1 MPLTI
6 TLRRDKDDRA
16 KVNVFVDG
24 QEFASFEP
32 AALRVNQPFTS
43 RSDSSSRSGSSGN
56 SDNSRSSDSSGSSG
70 SSSSFDTVAYG
81 RSLLAAL
88 GGPKVQELQERL
100 SRLPPAPHL
109 DSMVAIQTDDAEL
122 AAIPWEFLHDGK
134 EFLIFR
140 YLLVREVPATHA
152 PPPPPTAQLWRLVVM
167 GSDPLMEEQYDAQGK
182 LCGLKP
188 VPRLKVAWELDT
200 LRDDLQQR
208 QPPVPFRWQRIAPTR
223 AALIDDLAA
232 SEPILFHF
240 VGHGSVVN
248 GTPMLCFDNGAGK
261 LDPQPAS
268 DLAEQL
274 RGMVM
279 LAFLNACR
287 TADSV
292 EPGANLALTLV
303 QHGIPVVV
311 SNQYRV
317 IDEAAAPVAR
327 TFYRFLAANMH
338 PAQALYRARL
348 QLKNHLRDQPVQW
361 AIPVIYL
368 MQGYQWPQCPNPPAH
383 PLPPIEPP
391 PPVLTALSAPDY
403 QAGRFVGRER
413 ELYKLASMFVDDQ
426 KKIVTIR
433 GPGGIGKTAL
443 VAALAHRLRFV
454 FSDGIVA
461 LSLVLPGEQAG
472 LNAADVRRQL
482 ARLLGIRVEES
493 SAWPTDERDQET
505 ILVEHLQRRRRVLL
519 IWDNYET
526 VLWRLGRETDPDASD
541 GVFSAAQRDAATAV
555 QRLVRRLAD
564 SGMSMLFTSRQSPV
578 GIPGEVCFPPLEVG
592 QLPGLSAEAS
602 EDFMRRWISMRNPKE
617 QFLHQL
623 AAAVDH
629 HPLAMQL
636 AITRWDRGQDDEDT
650 FLSNLDHELA
660 QARDPAAPMYQQTSV
675 EINIRLSLNALPNEL
690 REALLTLTII
700 ANPRIIPLH
709 AAVVWG
715 LEDGQQWQIE
725 TAHRQLEVLQQ
736 TSLLQGI
743 GYDPAHNRAQ
753 AYSLQPVIA
762 GFLRREAQRREAG
775 QTLDMNVARQRYAR
789 WAAMLVAQAHDP
801 QQGINANPDLAQ
813 WVQFVLPDL
822 TAALPALTD
831 ADRGWTYWQAAWVF
845 ARMGDLATAQRMID
859 LATPLAQTD
868 EALLG
873 RVYHQQADLLVTRGD
888 LDQALELYQQSLDL
902 TDRLGDVQGKA
913 ATLHQMA
920 NVFVTRGDLDQA
932 LELYQ
937 QSLDLFDRLGDVKG
951 KAATL
956 HAMAHVFVTRGDLD
970 QALELYQQS
979 LDLKDRLGDVQG
991 KAATLHQMANVFVT
1005 RGDLDQALELY
1016 QQSLD
1021 LTDRLGDV
1029 QGKAATLHQMANVF
1043 VTRGDL
1049 DQALELY
1056 QQSLDLK
1063 DRLGDVQGKA
1073 ATLHQMAN
1081 VFVTRGDLDQALE
1094 LYQQSLDL
1102 KDRLGDVQGKAAT
1115 LHAMAHVF
1123 VTRGDLD
1130 QALELYQQSL
1140 DLKDRLGDVQ
1150 GKAATLHAMA
1160 HVFVTRG
1167 DLAQALELYQQ
1178 ARDLFDRLGD
1188 VKGKAAT
1195 LHAMAHVFVTRG
1207 DLDQALELYQQS
1219 LDLFDRLGDV
1229 QGKAATLHAMANVFV
1244 TRGDLDQALELYQQS
1259 LDLFDRLGDVQGK
1272 AATLHQMANVF
1283 VTRGDLDQAL
1293 ELYQQSLDLTDRL
1306 GDVQGKAAT
1315 LHQMANVFVT
1325 RGDLDQAL
1333 ELYQQSLDLTDRLG
1347 DVQGKAATLHQMAN
1361 VFVTRGDLDQAL
1373 ELYQQSLDLKDRLGD
1388 VQGKAAT
1395 LLMMAQIMFM
1405 RGDQQQALQQAYAAL
1420 QTLERIGAAPDAA
1433 KAREIIAQMEAARAQ
1448 ASGSAAAVNVTPA
1461 RLLGMLIA
1469 MVVQA
1474 RGKQIHPDQVRAAL
1488 TQLPPAAPWPA
1499 VRDVLLAALDG
1510 TADAASHL
1518 LAAAPPLL
1526 AQGTAAERADALAGI
1541 GNLARLLSD
1550 RATERQAREAA
1561 VAAFRTAGDDRQSL
1575 ISLSIALYN
1584 LAMCYVNQG
1593 EVAAAIP
1600 LLEEVVALDERTG
1613 HPDLAQDRATLE
1625 ALRRHLAGLPEPTLV
1640 EAIMAW
1646 RNGNGD
1652 EAQFVA
1658 LINRIC
1664 NLYVRTMREGSP
1676 AQREELANDLAE
1688 LRAAPALPIPGARDF
1703 LGVLQLRL
1711 RDEPGMAERAA
1722 QIRATLPAQW
1732 VDVLE
1737 RMERDVAGEPVDTSA
1752 SPMADNQMMAAAAT
1766 LAAQLEQL
1774 PPAQRAEVQVLLQ
1787 VTPLLIGA
1795 MALLNQDH
1803 ADEQRT
1809 AFVQVLEQA
1818 ADQAAAGEAE
1828 GSPWLKAAAVLRTL
1842 AGWLTGKPVN
1852 VDELAE
1858 PYRSVVQQ
1866 MRGD

>member
-6 TLRRDKDDRA
+6 TLRRIAADRA
-16 KVNVFVDG
+16 EVSVAG
-24 QEFASFEP
+24 QRLALFEP
-32 AALRVNQPFTS
+32 AALRENQPFTS
-43 RSDSSSRSGSSGN
+43 KCDS
-56 SDNSRSSDSSGSSG
+56 
-70 SSSSFDTVAYG
+70 VEYG
-81 RSLLAAL
+81 RCLMAAL
-88 GGPKVQELQERL
+88 GGQELQEHLARIPL
-100 SRLPPAPHL
+100 APNL
-109 DSMVAIQTDDAEL
+109 NSMVAIQTDDAEL
-122 AAIPWEFLHDGK
+122 AVIPWEFLHDGN

-152 PPPPPTAQLWRLVVM
+152 LPPPPTAQLWRLVVM
-167 GSDPLMEEQYDAQGK
+167 GSDPLLGEQYDAQRK
-182 LCGLKP
+182 FCELKP

-200 LRDDLQQR
+200 LCADLQQR

-223 AALIDDLAA
+223 AALIDELATT
-232 SEPILFHF
+232 EPILFHF

-248 GTPMLCFDNGAGK
+248 GIPMLCFDDGAGK
-261 LDPQPAS
+261 LDLQPAS
-268 DLAEQL
+268 DLADHL

-311 SNQYRV
+311 GNQYLV
-317 IDEAAAPVAR
+317 IDEAAAPVAC
-327 TFYRFLAANMH
+327 TFYRYLAATMH

-348 QLKNHLRDQPVQW
+348 QLRNHLHDQPQQW
-361 AIPVIYL
+361 AMPVIYL
-368 MQGYQWPQCPNPPAH
+368 AQGYQWPQCPPA
-383 PLPPIEPP
+383 PTSSLPPIEPP
-391 PPVLTALSAPDY
+391 LPVLTALSAPDY

-413 ELYKLASMFVDDQ
+413 ELWELASLFVHDQ

-482 ARLLGIRVEES
+482 ASLLGIRVEDS
-493 SAWPTDERDQET
+493 SVWPADERAQEN
-505 ILVEHLQRRRRVLL
+505 ILVEHLQRRRRLLL

-526 VLWRLGRETDPDASD
+526 VLWRLGRETEPDASAD
-541 GVFSAAQRDAATAV
+541 VFSAAQQDEATAV

-564 SGMSMLFTSRQSPV
+564 SGVSMLFTSRQSPV
-578 GIPGEVCFPPLEVG
+578 GVPGEVCFPSVESG
-592 QLPGLSAEAS
+592 QLPGLSSRAS
-602 EDFMRRWISMRNPKE
+602 EEFMRRLISLRNPSE
-617 QFLHQL
+617 TFLNRL
-623 AAAVDH
+623 AAAVDY

-650 FLSNLDHELA
+650 FLNNLDHELV

-675 EINIRLSLNALPNEL
+675 EINIRLSLHALPNEL
-690 REALLTLTII
+690 QEALLTLTII
-700 ANPRIIPLH
+700 ANPIITPLH

-715 LEDGQQWQIE
+715 LEDEQQWQIGS
-725 TAHRQLEVLQQ
+725 AHRQLEALQQ
-736 TSLLQGI
+736 NSLLQGI

-762 GFLRREAQRREAG
+762 GFLRREAQRREAK
-775 QTLDMNVARQRYAR
+775 QTLDMHEARQRYAR
-789 WAAMLVAQAHDP
+789 WADVLVARAYDP
-801 QQGINANPDLAQ
+801 RQGINADPDLAQ
-813 WVQFVLPDL
+813 EIQFFLPDL
-822 TAALPALTD
+822 AAALPALTD
-831 ADRGWTYWQAAWVF
+831 ADRGWTYWQAACVF

-868 EALLG
+868 EALRS
-873 RVYHQQADLLVTRGD
+873 RVYHQQADVLVTRGD
-888 LDQALELYQQSLDL
+888 LDQALALYQQSLDL
-902 TDRLGDVQGKA
+902 NDRLGDVHGK
-913 ATLHQMA
+913 
-920 NVFVTRGDLDQA
+920 
-932 LELYQ
+932 
-937 QSLDLFDRLGDVKG
+937 S
-951 KAATL
+951 
-956 HAMAHVFVTRGDLD
+956 
-970 QALELYQQS
+970 
-979 LDLKDRLGDVQG
+979 
-991 KAATLHQMANVFVT
+991 
-1005 RGDLDQALELY
+1005 
-1016 QQSLD
+1016 
-1021 LTDRLGDV
+1021 
-1029 QGKAATLHQMANVF
+1029 
-1043 VTRGDL
+1043 
-1049 DQALELY
+1049 
-1056 QQSLDLK
+1056 
-1063 DRLGDVQGKA
+1063 
-1073 ATLHQMAN
+1073 
-1081 VFVTRGDLDQALE
+1081 
-1094 LYQQSLDL
+1094 
-1102 KDRLGDVQGKAAT
+1102 
-1115 LHAMAHVF
+1115 
-1123 VTRGDLD
+1123 
-1130 QALELYQQSL
+1130 
-1140 DLKDRLGDVQ
+1140 
-1150 GKAATLHAMA
+1150 
-1160 HVFVTRG
+1160 
-1167 DLAQALELYQQ
+1167 
-1178 ARDLFDRLGD
+1178 
-1188 VKGKAAT
+1188 
-1195 LHAMAHVFVTRG
+1195 
-1207 DLDQALELYQQS
+1207 
-1219 LDLFDRLGDV
+1219 
-1229 QGKAATLHAMANVFV
+1229 
-1244 TRGDLDQALELYQQS
+1244 
-1259 LDLFDRLGDVQGK
+1259 
-1272 AATLHQMANVF
+1272 
-1283 VTRGDLDQAL
+1283 
-1293 ELYQQSLDLTDRL
+1293 
-1306 GDVQGKAAT
+1306 
-1315 LHQMANVFVT
+1315 
-1325 RGDLDQAL
+1325 
-1333 ELYQQSLDLTDRLG
+1333 
-1347 DVQGKAATLHQMAN
+1347 
-1361 VFVTRGDLDQAL
+1361 
-1373 ELYQQSLDLKDRLGD
+1373 
-1388 VQGKAAT
+1388 AT

-1405 RGDQQQALQQAYAAL
+1405 RGDHQQALQQAYAAL

-1433 KAREIIAQMEAARAQ
+1433 KAREIIALMEAACTQ
-1448 ASGSAAAVNVTPA
+1448 AGGAGGSAAAVSVTPA

-1474 RGKQIHPDQVRAAL
+1474 RGEQIHPDQVRAAL

-1499 VRDVLLAALDG
+1499 VRDALLAALDG

-1526 AQGTAAERADALAGI
+1526 AQGTAAEQGDALAGI
-1541 GNLARLLSD
+1541 GNLGELLSD
-1550 RATERQAREAA
+1550 RATERQAREDA

-1575 ISLSIALYN
+1575 ISLSVALYN

-1593 EVAAAIP
+1593 EVAVAIP

-1652 EAQFVA
+1652 EAQLVA

-1664 NLYVRTMREGSP
+1664 HLYVRTMREGSP

-1688 LRAAPALPIPGARDF
+1688 LRAAPSLPIPGARDF

-1711 RDEPGMAERAA
+1711 RDAPGMAERAA
-1722 QIRATLPAQW
+1722 QMQATLPEQW

-1752 SPMADNQMMAAAAT
+1752 SPMADNRMMTAAAT

-1803 ADEQRT
+1803 AHEQRT